1 MSSRFRLSCT
11 ISALLAAIVVD
22 ALALV
27 PTAGS
32 ATPAPWSA
40 SQGMLI
46 EGATVV
52 TMDARHDILP
62 AGSVLVRDGRIV
74 AVWSGTRP
82 PRGVAVGNA
91 SVVRAGPLDLLF
103 PGLINL
109 HDHPSFDMLPV
120 WLPPS
125 SDAQPAVGK
134 AGTDPYANRYQWG
147 ADGSP
152 TATAQELRLIAN
164 PESVLDSSLGLG
176 LSAETDKYAEAG
188 ALLGGET
195 TLQNSAGELVHGVE
209 QNGLTTRIA
218 PAYVGPISSLD
229 GTTLASLQAGMARG
243 AYDAW
248 IVHLAEGVRDGD
260 RRPGDSVS
268 SRAEFATL
276 QAKGLLTDETVI
288 VHGTALERSDFAAM
302 RAAPSPRADGT
313 GDGLGAKLVWSPLS
327 NLLLYG
333 KTTNVYDALAEGVLV
348 SLGTDW
354 TPRGSRTLL
363 HELKVADDALRDP
376 RLLGGSRDEVP
387 AYALAGKS
395 PAQRLLAEAA
405 LDRALVDM
413 VTRNPAITLRWY
425 DQVGSIEA
433 GKVADLLMIHAPAT
447 LPPAG
452 VPPTPYRAL
461 IDATERDVELV
472 LVGGE
477 PQAGNVGLMAALKP
491 GDDDTVASPT
501 GGFQKAIDATT
512 TRPVPAAAETIG
524 QITATLQTALTA
536 LGGDNPPPGGGPGT
550 PTNTYSYLRTHVD
563 GGALAGV
570 PDPVFNGLLASEVGT
585 LPDGSINL
593 ERVRL
598 NPLFDEDEELLTDM
612 LHDNVDSST
621 GLIADPN
628 PPYKLYPANLNF
640 IGRFGTPLA
649 VLPLPQTHHQPA
661 AHGMAALSRR
671 RTPIRPQLA
680 DERTR

>member
-1 MSSRFRLSCT
+1 MSGLASRVLFV
-11 ISALLAAIVVD
+11 AVVAY

-40 SQGMLI
+40 SQGVLI

-52 TMDARHDILP
+52 TMDSRHDVLP
-62 AGSVLVRDGRIV
+62 FGSVLVRDGRIV
-74 AVWSGTRP
+74 AVWSGPQP
-82 PRGVAVGNA
+82 PKGVVVGDA

-109 HDHPSFDMLPV
+109 HDHPSFDVLPT

-125 SDAQPAVGK
+125 SDAQPASGK
-134 AGTDPYANRYQWG
+134 AGTAPYANRYQWG

-152 TATAQELRLIAN
+152 TAPPEELRLIAN
-164 PESVLDSSLGLG
+164 PESVLTGSLGLG
-176 LSAETDKYAEAG
+176 LSAEVDKYAEAG

-195 TLQNSAGELVHGVE
+195 TLQNSAGDLVHGVE
-209 QNGLTTRIA
+209 HNGLTTRIA
-218 PAYVGPISSLD
+218 PAYGGPISSLD
-229 GTTLASLQAGMARG
+229 GTALASLQTGMAQG

-260 RRPGDSVS
+260 RRLGDPVS
-268 SRAEFATL
+268 SRGEFATL

-288 VHGTALERSDFAAM
+288 IHGTALERSDFAAM
-302 RAAPSPRADGT
+302 RAAPSPRTDGS

-327 NLLLYG
+327 NLVLYG

-354 TPRGSRTLL
+354 TPSGSRTLL

-376 RLLGGSRDEVP
+376 RLLGASRDEVP
-387 AYALAGKS
+387 SFALAGKS
-395 PAQRLLAEAA
+395 PAGRLLAEAA

-425 DQVGSIEA
+425 HQAGSIEA
-433 GKVADLLMIHAPAT
+433 GKLADLLMIHAPAT

-452 VPPTPYRAL
+452 VPPTPYRGL

-477 PQAGNVGLMAALKP
+477 PLAGDVGLMTALKP
-491 GDDDTVASPT
+491 GDNETVASPA
-501 GGFQKAIDATT
+501 GGFQKAIDVTT
-512 TRPVPAAAETIG
+512 TRPVPAASETIG
-524 QITATLQTALTA
+524 QITSTLQTALTA
-536 LGGDNPPPGGGPGT
+536 LGGDNPPLGGGPGP

-563 GGALAGV
+563 GGAVAGL
-570 PDPVFNGLLASEVGT
+570 PDPVFNGLLASTFST

-593 ERVRL
+593 EPIRL
-598 NPLFDEDEELLTDM
+598 NPLFDQDDELLTDT
-612 LHDNVDSST
+612 LADDVDPTT
-621 GLIADPN
+621 GLLADPN

-640 IGRFGTPLA
+640 ISPLGNPLA
-649 VLPLPQTHHQPA
+649 VVP
-661 AHGMAALSRR
+661 
-671 RTPIRPQLA
+671 
-680 DERTR
+680 

>member
-1 MSSRFRLSCT
+1 MAF
-11 ISALLAAIVVD
+11 
-22 ALALV
+22 V

-32 ATPAPWSA
+32 ATPAPWTA
-40 SQGMLI
+40 SNGTLI

-52 TMDARHDILP
+52 TMDARHDVIP
-62 AGSVLVRDGRIV
+62 SGSVLVRDGKIV
-74 AVWSGTRP
+74 AVWSGVRP
-82 PRGVAVGNA
+82 PKGVAVGDA
-91 SVVRAGPLDLLF
+91 SVVKAGPLDLLF

-109 HDHPSFDMLPV
+109 HDHPSFDVLPA

-125 SDAQPAVGK
+125 SDAQPAAGK

-152 TATAQELRLIAN
+152 TAPPEELRLITN
-164 PESVLDSSLGLG
+164 PENVLNSQVGLG

-195 TLQNSAGELVHGVE
+195 TLQNSAGELVRGVE

-229 GTTLASLQAGMARG
+229 GAALSSLQTGMASG

-260 RRPGDSVS
+260 RRPGDPFS

-288 VHGTALERSDFAAM
+288 IHGTGLERSDFAAM
-302 RAAPSPRADGT
+302 RAAPSPRADGS

-333 KTTNVYDALAEGVLV
+333 KTTNVYDALAQGVLV

-354 TPRGSRTLL
+354 TPSGSRTLL

-376 RLLGGSRDEVP
+376 RLLGPSRDEVP
-387 AYALAGKS
+387 AFALTGKS
-395 PAQRLLAEAA
+395 PPQQLLAQAA
-405 LDRALVDM
+405 LDRAVVDM

-433 GKVADLLMIHAPAT
+433 GKLADLLLIHAPAA

-472 LVGGE
+472 LLGGE
-477 PQAGNVGLMAALKP
+477 PLAGDVGLLSALKP
-491 GDDDTVASPT
+491 GDHEIVASPA

-512 TRPVPAAAETIG
+512 TRPVPAASETIG
-524 QITATLQTALTA
+524 QITSTLQTALTA
-536 LGGDNPPPGGGPGT
+536 LGGDNPPAGGGPGP

-563 GGALAGV
+563 GGDLAGL
-570 PDPVFNGLLASEVGT
+570 PDPVFNGLLASETGGT

-593 ERVRL
+593 EPIRL
-598 NPLFDEDEELLTDM
+598 NPLFDQDDELLAAL
-612 LHDNVDSST
+612 LHDDVDPTT
-621 GLIADPN
+621 GLLADPN
-628 PPYKLYPANLNF
+628 PPYKLYPANLNQN
-640 IGRFGTPLA
+640 TPLGD
-649 VLPLPQTHHQPA
+649 PLANVP
-661 AHGMAALSRR
+661 
-671 RTPIRPQLA
+671 
-680 DERTR
+680 